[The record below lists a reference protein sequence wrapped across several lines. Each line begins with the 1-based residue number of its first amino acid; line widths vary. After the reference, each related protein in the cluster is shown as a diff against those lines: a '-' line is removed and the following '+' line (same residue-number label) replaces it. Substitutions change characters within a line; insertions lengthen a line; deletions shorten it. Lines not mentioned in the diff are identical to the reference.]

1 MDIASVGAIPAPL
14 VPIRKE
20 FLSAIRTGSPIESI
34 LFSINFFRMEFPPF
48 PPAVL
53 ITELFLPS
61 RRRLLQFLT
70 AVPALSLLP
79 VFLIRFWFFCMNSRG
94 ISIQAIPSAKT
105 PYCVTGDACLRRNI
119 PVSNPFHPQFLY
131 FVFLFICHSP
141 LLSTALRYKKK
152 DFRRNPRC
160 SLYFIKP
167 SVSTYNRRY
176 TAVSCCGR
184 YRFLLTPLSRKSY
197 AYAPRHWRSLCW
209 SAPYIRKSHPQ

>member
-1 MDIASVGAIPAPL
+1 MDITGVGAIPAPL

-20 FLSAIRTGSPIESI
+20 FPSAIRTGSLIESI
-34 LFSINFFRMEFPPF
+34 LLPTNFFRMEFPPF

-70 AVPALSLLP
+70 AVPALFLLP

-105 PYCVTGDACLRRNI
+105 PYCVTGDACFRRNI

-141 LLSTALRYKKK
+141 LLSTALRYKKRLPK
-152 DFRRNPRC
+152 KPHC
-160 SLYFIKP
+160 SLCFIKP

-176 TAVSCCGR
+176 TAVSCCER
-184 YRFLLTPLSRKSY
+184 CRFLLTPLSRKSY
-197 AYAPRHWRSLCW
+197 AYAPPHWRSPCW
-209 SAPYIRKSHPQ
+209 SAPYSRKSHPP